1 MLIHNLK
8 TRTKLSILSLV
19 ALIGILL
26 LGVLSIFKLKGLR
39 LTGCHARII

>member
-1 MLIHNLK
+1 MLIQNLK

-26 LGVLSIFKLKGLR
+26 LGVLSILNSKMQMMD
-39 LTGCHARII
+39 